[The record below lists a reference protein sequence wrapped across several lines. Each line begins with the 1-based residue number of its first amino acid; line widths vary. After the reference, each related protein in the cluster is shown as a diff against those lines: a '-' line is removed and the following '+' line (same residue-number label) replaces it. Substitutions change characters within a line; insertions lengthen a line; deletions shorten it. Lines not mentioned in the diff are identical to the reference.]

1 MHDHKENLKDHTN
14 DYFPLP
20 LDLREIGNGKWQL
33 LRSYIYQDDK
43 HGKITVPK
51 GFVTDLYS
59 IPKIVRSLVSKIQ
72 KSNGSAV
79 IHDYLYT
86 SQFFGKDGRKK
97 ADEVLGRA
105 MKNHWS
111 PVGWWSRR
119 KILLGLK
126 IGGCFVYKKKAKAYE
141 NITRL

>member
-1 MHDHKENLKDHTN
+1 MHDHKQHLKDHTN

-20 LDLREIGNGKWQL
+20 LDLREIGDGKWQL
-33 LRSYIYQDDK
+33 LRNYIYQDDD

-72 KSNGSAV
+72 NSNGSAV

-86 SQFFGKDGRKK
+86 SQFFGKDGRCK
-97 ADEVLGRA
+97 ADAVLGRA
-105 MKNHWS
+105 MKKHWC
-111 PVGWWSRR
+111 PVSWWTRK

-126 IGGCFVYKKKAKAYE
+126 LGGGFIYRKKAKKYTS
-141 NITRL
+141 ITRP

>member
-1 MHDHKENLKDHTN
+1 MHDHNQHLTDHTN

-20 LDLREIGNGKWQL
+20 LDLREIGDGKWQL
-33 LRSYIYQDDK
+33 LRNYIYQDDK

-72 KSNGSAV
+72 NSNGSAV

-86 SQFFGKDGRKK
+86 SQFFGKDGRKE
-97 ADEVLGRA
+97 ADGVLARA
-105 MKNHWS
+105 MKYHWC
-111 PVGWWSRR
+111 PVSWWQRR
-119 KILLGLK
+119 KIMLGLK
-126 IGGCFVYKKKAKAYE
+126 LGGYFVYKRKAAKYIE
-141 NITRL
+141 RKRP

>member
-1 MHDHKENLKDHTN
+1 MHDHKQHLTDHTN

-20 LDLREIGNGKWQL
+20 LDLREIGDGKWQL
-33 LRSYIYQDDK
+33 LRNYIYQDDK

-72 KSNGSAV
+72 NSNGSAV

-86 SQFFGKDGRKK
+86 SQFFGKDGRGK

-105 MKNHWS
+105 MKYHWC
-111 PVGWWSRR
+111 PVGWWTR
-119 KILLGLK
+119 KKIMLGLK
-126 IGGCFVYKKKAKAYE
+126 VGGYFVYKKKAAKYVE
-141 NITRL
+141 RKRP